1 MKSIAATENDK
12 ARCVPSNDSE
22 MDFTI
27 SFYENELPSFVEV
40 ELERLYENVYTSL
53 ARYKIYA
60 EVENASTY
68 IVQKGIQI
76 VTIFL
81 FQMEKNEVKVLNKQ
95 IKIDEEEIIR
105 FANAI
110 FSRFGSINIISFY
123 AIESNIN
130 RLTFPH
136 QQYNCLE
143 DIVLILPETPEKYL
157 ASLRSNTRCDV
168 KKYIKNFEQKFPS
181 FKFETYLKED
191 ISEHHIREIISLTE
205 ARMAFKGKPSYICDA
220 ETKRII
226 LLVKIYG
233 LVGVITIDGRICA
246 GHICYCV
253 GTKYFMHV
261 IGHDPQY
268 NDYKLGIICNYFS
281 ICDSIVRGGRECR
294 LMGGGHKYKAKFLA
308 APLMFDS
315 LSVYRSR
322 MQFLLNVRRVLK
334 IQLRI
339 YYGKLNRLLLAS
351 EQKEN
356 FVHRLVAKAITCAR
370 RLKQSKIIK

>member
-1 MKSIAATENDK
+1 MKSIAATEKDK
-12 ARCVPSNDSE
+12 ARCVPNGDSE
-22 MDFTI
+22 MDFAI
-27 SFYENELPSFVEV
+27 SFYENEVPPFVEV

-60 EVENASTY
+60 EIENASTY
-68 IVQKGIQI
+68 IVRKGSEIA
-76 VTIFL
+76 TIFL
-81 FQMEKNEVKVLNKQ
+81 FQMEKNKVKVLNKQ
-95 IKIDEEEIIR
+95 IRIDEEEINR
-105 FANAI
+105 FSSAI

-123 AIESNIN
+123 AIETNIS

-143 DIVLILPETPEKYL
+143 DIVLTLPETPEKYL
-157 ASLRSNTRCDV
+157 ASLGSNTRYNV
-168 KKYIKNFEQKFPS
+168 KKYIKKFEQKFPS
-181 FKFETYLKED
+181 FQFETYAKED
-191 ISEHHIREIISLTE
+191 VSEHHIREIISLTD
-205 ARMAFKGKPSYICDA
+205 ARMAFKKKPSYIRDA
-220 ETKRII
+220 DMKRII

-233 LVGVITIDGRICA
+233 LIGVITIDGRICA

-268 NDYKLGIICNYFS
+268 NDYHLGTICNYLS

-294 LMGGGHKYKAKFLA
+294 LMGGGRKYKAQFLA
-308 APLMFDS
+308 APLIFDS
-315 LSVYRSR
+315 ISVYRSR
-322 MQFLLNVRRVLK
+322 MQLLLNVRRVLT

-339 YYGKLNRLLLAS
+339 YLSKLNRLLLES

-356 FVHRLVAKAITCAR
+356 FAHRLVAKAVTYVR